1 MDITILLF
9 ACATILGIIGF
20 FTRNAYTTIVKD
32 INELKKDSN
41 KHVEEQGKLKGKIE
55 LLEQESRLKLQ
66 HIEETTQQ
74 EIKNM
79 ATKVGELSDVVGE
92 LVRIQ
97 MRPSRSS
104 NGTR

>member
-1 MDITILLF
+1 MDLTITIF
-9 ACATILGIIGF
+9 VATAVLGIIGF
-20 FTRNAYTTIVKD
+20 FTRTAYTSITADLK
-32 INELKKDSN
+32 ELKEESH

-66 HIEETTQQ
+66 HIEENTQH

-79 ATKVGELSDVVGE
+79 ATKVGELSDMVGE

-97 MRPSRSS
+97 MRPRN

>member
-1 MDITILLF
+1 MDLTIIIF
-9 ACATILGIIGF
+9 ISTAVLGIIGF
-20 FTRNAYTTIVKD
+20 FTRTAYTSITADLK
-32 INELKKDSN
+32 ELKEDSH
-41 KHVEEQGKLKGKIE
+41 KHVEEQGRLKGKIE

-66 HIEETTQQ
+66 HIEEVTQQ

-97 MRPSRSS
+97 MRPSRSNS
-104 NGTR
+104 NR

>member
-1 MDITILLF
+1 MDLTVTIF
-9 ACATILGIIGF
+9 VATSILGIIGF
-20 FTRNAYTTIVKD
+20 FTRTAYLSIVSDLK
-32 INELKKDSN
+32 ELKEDSN

-66 HIEETTQQ
+66 HIEENTQH

-79 ATKVGELSDVVGE
+79 ATKVGELSDMVGE

-97 MRPSRSS
+97 MRTTN